1 LQQRIQEA
9 EYPALRDSI
18 ASLVNCKFRPLN
30 KKNIVSKI
38 LFIMSKNV
46 LIVDDS
52 LYMRTVIKDALE
64 HAGFRVVG
72 QAANGEEA
80 IDLAFEL
87 QPDII
92 TLDNILPDMI
102 GTDILKVYTEEGLL
116 SKVIMISAVGQESVI
131 QEGLNLGAKAYIVKP
146 FTSDQLLSE
155 VNKL

>member
-1 LQQRIQEA
+1 MA
-9 EYPALRDSI
+9 
-18 ASLVNCKFRPLN
+18 
-30 KKNIVSKI
+30 
-38 LFIMSKNV
+38 KNV

-64 HAGFRVVG
+64 AAGFNIVG
-72 QAANGEEA
+72 QASNGEEA
-80 IDLAFEL
+80 IDLAFDL

-102 GTDILKVYTEEGLL
+102 GTDILKVYSQEGLP

-131 QEGLNLGAKAYIVKP
+131 QEGLSLGAKAYIVKP
-146 FTSDQLLSE
+146 FTSGQLLAE